1 MPLAMKLTLRWEEGD
16 DKSLHNI
23 MKIKLPRKWKE
34 GPTLKVKS
42 AFVDHYNEKF
52 PEHALDVAQVHLLN
66 SKGFQLGD
74 EDIVLQVLEPGDL
87 VRVKPGAAPKT
98 STVPKAGKTG
108 DEGHITTKE
117 ALEEAVSKSKHDFDY
132 SKWDRL
138 DLSDDDGV
146 DVHPNIDKDSWVRL
160 MGQQR
165 KERRQ
170 KEDEKIKKLQGK
182 IDKYKKKAAEIQGKI
197 DGGESDP
204 QLVVDIKD
212 AQDSE
217 KHYQEKL
224 DKFLASRKMV
234 ADDVCETKEERALLP
249 KMSEAPVVQKAESP
263 EEEAQT
269 YDQFSRENKPIMK
282 EFAYITSDDASEEF
296 LLAHPQLLGS
306 HAEGF
311 LLLLT
316 LDTCM
321 RHQLED
327 LKEDVTK
334 TPEQVKQERA
344 IELQVARQHLTV
356 HYITELAKSMQRD
369 PRSAV
374 RPFYRKVSLH
384 VRSV

>member
-1 MPLAMKLTLRWEEGD
+1 MPLAMKLTLRWEEGA

-34 GPTLKVKS
+34 GPTSKIKA

-52 PEHALDVAQVHLLN
+52 PEHALDVNQVHLLN

-74 EDIVLQVLEPGDL
+74 EDVVLQVLEPGDL

-98 STVPKAGKTG
+98 SAVPKATKA
-108 DEGHITTKE
+108 DNDGHITTKA

-146 DVHPNIDKDSWVRL
+146 DVHPNIDKASWVKL

-170 KEDEKIKKLQGK
+170 KEDEKIQKLKAKIEKYRTKAQEIQQK
-182 IDKYKKKAAEIQGKI
+182 IDQGE
-197 DGGESDP
+197 DDP
-204 QLVVDIKD
+204 QLVVDVED
-212 AQDSE
+212 AKDSE
-217 KHYQEKL
+217 KHYQAKL
-224 DKFLASRKMV
+224 DKFLATRKMV

-249 KMSEAPVVQKAESP
+249 KMKEQPVVQKAESP

-269 YDQFSRENKPIMK
+269 YDEFSKANRPIMK
-282 EFAYITSDDASEEF
+282 QFAYTVSDEASEEF
-296 LLAHPQLLGS
+296 LLEHPQLLCD
-306 HAEGF
+306 HAEGY

-321 RHQLED
+321 RHQLSD
-327 LKEDVTK
+327 KDGVK
-334 TPEQVKQERA
+334 KSSEQVKQERA
-344 IELQVARQHLTV
+344 LELQVAKQHLTV
-356 HYITELAKSMQRD
+356 HYITELAKSMKRD

-374 RPFYRKVSLH
+374 RPFYRKVS
-384 VRSV
+384 